1 MSAPAMKDTR
11 IVIEC
16 RGREVRVHVC
26 RSCTSEKECPPTCA
40 RARANVGGALA
51 FARVRQRRMC
61 TCHRVCLGVR
71 GERGRGTGREQREK
85 ERESRSVR
93 ARGAQLASVLLDTK
107 MAEKILRSRELVDD
121 GHRHRRWVTGERIR
135 QSRRDISVVI
145 FRYRCFVYDRPPFDG
160 FFFFFSCLPLSL
172 SSGELT
178 PF

>member
-1 MSAPAMKDTR
+1 MR
-11 IVIEC
+11 
-16 RGREVRVHVC
+16 
-26 RSCTSEKECPPTCA
+26 A
-40 RARANVGGALA
+40 RARECWRC
-51 FARVRQRRMC
+51 ARVRACASKENVHVSSCVPRCAGREG
-61 TCHRVCLGVR
+61 TRD
-71 GERGRGTGREQREK
+71 GERTERER

-160 FFFFFSCLPLSL
+160 FFFFSPCLPLSL